1 MQQKY
6 IDWKDIA
13 ATYYDKCLSLTILL
27 AMFTFMV
34 FPEVKTTTIR
44 STEKVLETIEILP
57 EIQEK
62 IKPPEEVAKPIVNI
76 EIVDDTGDD
85 SDDEIEVITT
95 IEITTL
101 DPLTDIA
108 PPPTTGQTPRFVVYE
123 DAPVIT
129 KRVPP
134 VYPEFARKSKIQG
147 SVVLDIEILSDGS
160 IGAIEVFKSLMPG
173 PGGFDEAAITAVRQW
188 KFQPAKSG
196 GKPVGC
202 WIKQS
207 IVFELSN

>member
-1 MQQKY
+1 MQANY
-6 IDWKDIA
+6 TDWKDIA
-13 ATYYDKCLSLTILL
+13 STYYDKCLSLTILL

-34 FPEVKTTTIR
+34 FPEVETATLR

-76 EIVDDTGDD
+76 EIVDDMGDE
-85 SDDEIEVITT
+85 SDDEIEIITT

-101 DPLTDIA
+101 DPLSIIA
-108 PPPTTGQTPRFVVYE
+108 PPPSVGQTPRFVVYE
-123 DAPVIT
+123 DAPVILR
-129 KRVPP
+129 RVAPT
-134 VYPEFARKSKIQG
+134 YPEFARRSRIQG
-147 SVVLDIEILSDGS
+147 TVVLDVEILADGS
-160 IGAIEVFKSLMPG
+160 IGAIEVFRSLMPG
-173 PGGFDEAAITAVRQW
+173 PGGFDEAAIAAVRQW
-188 KFQPAKSG
+188 QFQPAKSG
-196 GKPVGC
+196 GKPVAC